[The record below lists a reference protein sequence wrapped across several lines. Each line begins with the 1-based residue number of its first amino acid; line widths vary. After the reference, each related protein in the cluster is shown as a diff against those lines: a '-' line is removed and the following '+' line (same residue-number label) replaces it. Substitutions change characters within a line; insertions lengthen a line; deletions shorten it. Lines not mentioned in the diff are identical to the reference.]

1 MLYKL
6 LLDENNYLT
15 GFVHTETS
23 EDTFAL
29 EPTTM
34 DLSHLTCYKL
44 VDGSLIFDEEKKEE
58 IIRAREEEEHHEEA
72 VETQTRNL
80 AEMFVASGENSTDFM
95 ERIDAQVL
103 YSALM
108 TDTLIE
114 SEVEVDE

>member
-6 LLDENNYLT
+6 VLDNDNYLLGFQIT
-15 GFVHTETS
+15 GTY
-23 EDTFAL
+23 EDTYEL
-29 EPTTM
+29 EPSTL
-34 DLSHLTCYKL
+34 DLDFMMCYKFI
-44 VDGSLIFDEEKKEE
+44 DGSLVFDEEKKALMIAEDE
-58 IIRAREEEEHHEEA
+58 AKEKHEA
-72 VETQTRNL
+72 NINTQTRNL

-114 SEVEVDE
+114 SEEEV

>member
-1 MLYKL
+1 MDKHIVITDETNHITSLVLDLKNGIEVPQEVYK
-6 LLDENNYLT
+6 DTICWKYEN
-15 GFVHTETS
+15 G
-23 EDTFAL
+23 TF
-29 EPTTM
+29 T
-34 DLSHLTCYKL
+34 
-44 VDGSLIFDEEKKEE
+44 FDEEKKAEV
-58 IIRAREEEEHHEEA
+58 IKAKEEEEHHEEA
-72 VETQTRNL
+72 VESQTRNL